1 MLRFI
6 RVYDADTTL
15 EAILKGALSTTSS
28 EYLRLDN
35 HILASCSISVGIASF
50 PTNSVLKLTD
60 LLCYSFCLLCSL
72 RIRAIRDPDAVLAQ
86 PSALHNVGL
95 EKYLQIS
102 AGLPRGIHGWKDSSA
117 ETGTVEESS

>member
-50 PTNSVLKLTD
+50 RTNSVLKLTD

-86 PSALHNVGL
+86 PSALHNVGWIRKIL
-95 EKYLQIS
+95 TDFSRL
-102 AGLPRGIHGWKDSSA
+102 A
-117 ETGTVEESS
+117 ERYSWMERFLR